1 VWQPNAAQWRVIWIV
16 AVFLILA
23 WPPEHGR
30 SLGMKIVNFMADPHD
45 LLPARPDPLPIG
57 LDDNGDAVT
66 AHDALEAEYYR
77 QYSSS
82 RVTQLRMKLKIAGD
96 PIDPLT
102 ERQILTSIAIL
113 SALVVWR
120 LNGKGVGRV

>member
-1 VWQPNAAQWRVIWIV
+1 
-16 AVFLILA
+16 
-23 WPPEHGR
+23 
-30 SLGMKIVNFMADPHD
+30 MKIVNFMVDPHD
-45 LLPARPDPLPIG
+45 LLPLRPDPLPIG

-82 RVTQLRMKLKIAGD
+82 RVTQLRMKLKNAGD
-96 PIDPLT
+96 PFDPLT
-102 ERQILTSIAIL
+102 ERQILASIVIL

-120 LNGKGVGRV
+120 LQPRSL

>member
-23 WPPEHGR
+23 WPPEQGR
-30 SLGMKIVNFMADPHD
+30 SLGMKIVNFMVDPHD
-45 LLPARPDPLPIG
+45 LLPLRPDPLPIG

-77 QYSSS
+77 QYSSL
-82 RVTQLRMKLKIAGD
+82 RVTQLRMKLKNAGD
-96 PIDPLT
+96 PFDPLT
-102 ERQILTSIAIL
+102 ERQILASIVIL

-120 LNGKGVGRV
+120 LQPRSL